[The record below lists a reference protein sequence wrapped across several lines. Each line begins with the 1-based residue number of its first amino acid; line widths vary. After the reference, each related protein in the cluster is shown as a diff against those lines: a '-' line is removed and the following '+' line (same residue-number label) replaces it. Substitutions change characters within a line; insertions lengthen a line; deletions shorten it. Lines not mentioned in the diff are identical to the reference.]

1 VQKAVIIGAGPQGLA
16 VASWLRHEGVSPLV
30 FGETMAFWT
39 RHMPDGMLLRS
50 SKRTSSIADP
60 ERRRRLE
67 DYDQE
72 RGEEV
77 PEPIPIEAYLEYG
90 RWYQEREVP
99 EIQEERI
106 TTVAPMTGG
115 FRLRTARGD
124 ELGAENV
131 VVAAGMEPFAWRP
144 PEFAELP
151 QDRVSHPFD
160 HASLSSF
167 AGQRVVVVGA
177 GQSGLESAALL
188 AEAGAEV
195 EVLVRKDFV
204 TWITPT
210 VEKTTTFARLAD
222 RLLYPPID
230 VGSRGSAWVAAV
242 PDVFRWLPRS
252 LRAGIAYDILQPMGA
267 GWLEDRLADVPI
279 QRQRAIR
286 AAAASNGGLRLE
298 LDDGS
303 VREADH
309 LLLATGYRVDVRR
322 YSFLSPELLERL
334 SVLDGYPRLGTG
346 LESSVRG
353 LYFVG
358 AAAART
364 FGPVMRFVTGSWFA
378 APAVARSVLGRRP
391 ALLLRSF

>member
-1 VQKAVIIGAGPQGLA
+1 
-16 VASWLRHEGVSPLV
+16 
-30 FGETMAFWT
+30 
-39 RHMPDGMLLRS
+39 MPDGMLLRS

-67 DYDQE
+67 DYEEE
-72 RGEEV
+72 RGEEI
-77 PEPIPIEAYLEYG
+77 PEPIPIETFVEYG
-90 RWYQEREVP
+90 RWYQELEVP
-99 EIQEERI
+99 EIQQERI
-106 TTVAPMTGG
+106 SSISPMPRG

-124 ELGAENV
+124 ELAAERV
-131 VVAAGMEPFAWRP
+131 VVAAGMEPFSWRP
-144 PEFAELP
+144 PEFGELP
-151 QDRVSHPFD
+151 ADRVSHPFD
-160 HASLSSF
+160 HASLSGF

-188 AEAGAEV
+188 AEAGADV

-210 VEKTTTFARLAD
+210 VEKTTTFGRFAD

-252 LRAGIAYDILQPMGA
+252 LRSGIAYDILQPMGA
-267 GWLEDRLADVPI
+267 AWLVDRLAEVPI
-279 QRQRAIR
+279 QRGRSIR
-286 AAAASNGGLRLE
+286 SAAVSNGGLRIE

-303 VREADH
+303 VSEADH

-334 SVLDGYPRLGTG
+334 SVVDGYPRLSAG

-353 LYFVG
+353 LHFVG

-378 APAVARSVLGRRP
+378 APAVARSVLGRGP
-391 ALLLRSF
+391 APLLRSF